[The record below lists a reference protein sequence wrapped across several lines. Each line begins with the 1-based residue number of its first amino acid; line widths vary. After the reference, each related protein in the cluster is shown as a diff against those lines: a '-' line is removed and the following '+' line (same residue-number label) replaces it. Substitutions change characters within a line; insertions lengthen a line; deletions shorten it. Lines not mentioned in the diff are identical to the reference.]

1 MGIFKYDNKTKDTIK
16 MANKSRIHING
27 AKDILKKI
35 EIPADFKNSD
45 KIKKSIEILNSNYF
59 LVKVANSG
67 LTRSIN
73 KILAAQKSYKRIK
86 VRGNNKL
93 VV

>member
-16 MANKSRIHING
+16 MANKSRTHING
-27 AKDILKKI
+27 ARDILKKI
-35 EIPADFKNSD
+35 EIPADFKNSN
-45 KIKKSIEILNSNYF
+45 KIKKSIDMLNDDNL
-59 LVKVANSG
+59 LVKKSNSS
-67 LTRSIN
+67 LTSSIN
-73 KILAAQKSYKRIK
+73 KILAAQNSYKRIK